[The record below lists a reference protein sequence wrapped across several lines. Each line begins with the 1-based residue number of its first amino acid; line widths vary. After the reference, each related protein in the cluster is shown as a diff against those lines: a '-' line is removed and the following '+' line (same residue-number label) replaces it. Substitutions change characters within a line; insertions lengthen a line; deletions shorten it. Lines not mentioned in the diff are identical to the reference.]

1 MVKNHDRAGIL
12 RLLCLLSVSLSGFKK
27 DEFDYIRKAFITC
40 YGFEEIPLMM
50 NLQDAQIIRVRDDR
64 LNWRKAKDTFKLIN
78 EDVDMAKPTDISY
91 VFNGLAPMS
100 VKLIEILLGGKG
112 LENFKKCKYIIVFAN
127 ALHRMQAA
135 ESDHLTDTR
144 RRITTF
150 QSGQAGQLELK
161 AQDSSVFPGWHH
173 FCRNLSYSV
182 LEHSIHGQDLHHRY
196 DQHHQRR

>member
-112 LENFKKCKYIIVFAN
+112 LENFKK
-127 ALHRMQAA
+127 
-135 ESDHLTDTR
+135 
-144 RRITTF
+144 
-150 QSGQAGQLELK
+150 
-161 AQDSSVFPGWHH
+161 
-173 FCRNLSYSV
+173 
-182 LEHSIHGQDLHHRY
+182 
-196 DQHHQRR
+196 